1 MYSSSEEEE
10 YDCPLCMEELDIA
23 DRNFRPC
30 PCGYQICRFCWHHIR
45 ENLNG
50 RCPACR
56 REYSD
61 QNAEFEPISADEIAR
76 IKREKKEKER
86 QQRDMDLANRRH
98 LANMRVVQKNLV
110 YIIGLHPKLATEETI
125 RSADYF
131 GHFGK
136 IAKIVINKR
145 QVAPT
150 SHANGAT
157 SMQPSAAVYVTY
169 VRKEDAAK
177 AIHAVDGS
185 VMAGR
190 ILRASYGTT
199 KYCTYYLRNMTCP
212 NPNCLYLHEP
222 GEDADTISKE
232 E

>member
-1 MYSSSEEEE
+1 
-10 YDCPLCMEELDIA
+10 
-23 DRNFRPC
+23 
-30 PCGYQICRFCWHHIR
+30 
-45 ENLNG
+45 
-50 RCPACR
+50 
-56 REYSD
+56 
-61 QNAEFEPISADEIAR
+61 
-76 IKREKKEKER
+76 
-86 QQRDMDLANRRH
+86 MDLANRRH

-125 RSADYF
+125 RSTEYF

-145 QVAPT
+145 QIAPT
-150 SHANGAT
+150 SHANGIT

-185 VMAGR
+185 IMAGR

-232 E
+232 ELATGKHRMRDQMANDDSDDEHDGDDDDDDDDDDESESENEYEDEDDEVDDEDDDDDEECEGDNNDHDDHEGKLH